1 MPVSPEEEEEE
12 DEEAPSVL
20 LLRMLVGSMRLT
32 PAHVP
37 ALVLTLSPS
46 VEMLLF
52 FFETVGIVPSN
63 DVKGSLITTLG
74 SEVCPPSFT

>member
-20 LLRMLVGSMRLT
+20 LLRMLVGSMTLT
-32 PAHVP
+32 PAH
-37 ALVLTLSPS
+37 VLTLSPS

-63 DVKGSLITTLG
+63 DVKGPLITTLG